1 MASLR
6 NEPQRD
12 GRSEQCTI
20 DDGAE
25 VVGVAGHLDRP
36 PRRQQAGA
44 YALGDVEI
52 QLGFGHAVLGLRPR
66 VEATVSRVEQHV
78 DAPHGRARR
87 AEPPVVRVA
96 TWMSAIELTVR
107 EPHAAPTDTTPT
119 DTRRPQPLWW
129 VVRRPRITPV
139 SLPWLV
145 SPDVIAQRGELFEL
159 LPAHRVERWRRV
171 GRGSTT
177 HFAEHLGLIV
187 EDVRRDYCRMRLPW
201 RTEISQPF
209 GVAHG
214 GALASLIDAVVV
226 PAIGAAYEEPVG
238 FATIDLSVQYLGAL
252 RDEDAVAEGWVVQRG
267 SSIAFC
273 EAEVR
278 SATSDRLVAK
288 GILTYKIS
296 KPKAPSEVRR

>member
-1 MASLR
+1 MVVDVVDVLVVDALV
-6 NEPQRD
+6 
-12 GRSEQCTI
+12 
-20 DDGAE
+20 
-25 VVGVAGHLDRP
+25 VVGARVLV
-36 PRRQQAGA
+36 
-44 YALGDVEI
+44 VE
-52 QLGFGHAVLGLRPR
+52 PR
-66 VEATVSRVEQHV
+66 VVL
-78 DAPHGRARR
+78 
-87 AEPPVVRVA
+87 VA
-96 TWMSAIELTVR
+96 IWMSASESTER
-107 EPHAAPTDTTPT
+107 EPHAAPTNATRTHPT
-119 DTRRPQPLWW
+119 RTHPLRW
-129 VVRRPRITPV
+129 VVRRPGITPV

-145 SPDVIAQRGELFEL
+145 SPDVTAQRGELFEL
-159 LPAHRVERWRRV
+159 LPAHRVERWKRV
-171 GRGSTT
+171 GRGPTT

-187 EDVRRDYCRMRLPW
+187 EDVRLDYCRMRLPW

-238 FATIDLSVQYLGAL
+238 FATIDLSVQYLGAV

-278 SATSDRLVAK
+278 GATSERLVAK

>member
-44 YALGDVEI
+44 HALGDVEI

-66 VEATVSRVEQHV
+66 VEATVSRVE
-78 DAPHGRARR
+78 PH
-87 AEPPVVRVA
+87 
-96 TWMSAIELTVR
+96 
-107 EPHAAPTDTTPT
+107 TTPT

-145 SPDVIAQRGELFEL
+145 SPDVTAQRGELFEL
-159 LPAHRVERWRRV
+159 LPAHRVERWKRV

-177 HFAEHLGLIV
+177 DFAAHLGLIV

>member
-44 YALGDVEI
+44 HALGDVEV
-52 QLGFGHAVLGLRPR
+52 QFGLGGMRW
-66 VEATVSRVEQHV
+66 
-78 DAPHGRARR
+78 RR
-87 AEPPVVRVA
+87 
-96 TWMSAIELTVR
+96 
-107 EPHAAPTDTTPT
+107 
-119 DTRRPQPLWW
+119 
-129 VVRRPRITPV
+129 RITPV

-145 SPDVIAQRGELFEL
+145 SPDVTAQRGELFEL
-159 LPAHRVERWRRV
+159 LPAHRVERWKRV